1 MEGITKSVEAVR
13 YVRVPVSLI
22 SQLFVPEY
30 SVYDLM
36 SYCIYEAAMDIFK
49 TMSIANNEAFQK
61 DLIYNFYKRNGA
73 LTDELV
79 GCLDDLQDADLISF
93 DECYKGNTTEG
104 EFQPDQEIEDLTD
117 FLAGNEDDRL
127 DFTKDHFLEIANEWC
142 RIRAVLLKFQLSAS
156 VEFIINS
163 HHKLQSLVRGKAFA
177 PVGIIFLLDYLNNAK
192 TEKDR
197 VKLALLLGIKSIIGM
212 GKKYAFTTIAL
223 IKCRMFGFSSTKEL
237 EKALALKKN
246 AKLKGLYE
254 YYTTYRRFEK
264 LRNELVYSRLVM
276 VWTGYGRRTIIAT
289 AYDWDNIK
297 IDVAN
302 YIRRK
307 QGNTLRY
314 AARQQR
320 NELTQML
327 KQN

>member
-1 MEGITKSVEAVR
+1 MEGVCKNVEAVR

-36 SYCIYEAAMDIFK
+36 SYCIYEAAMDIFRE
-49 TMSIANNEAFQK
+49 SSVENNKCFQE
-61 DLIYNFYKRNGA
+61 DLIYNYYNNS
-73 LTDELV
+73 LTDDLRS
-79 GCLDDLQDADLISF
+79 CLEQLEDAGFIIF
-93 DECYKGNTTEG
+93 DEYRGNNTSG
-104 EFQPDQEIEDLTD
+104 EFEPIQEIDGLRS
-117 FLAGNEDDRL
+117 FLDGSEDDTL
-127 DFTKDHFLEIANEWC
+127 DFTKGQFLKIANEWC
-142 RIRAVLLKFQLSAS
+142 RIRAVLLMFRLSGSA
-156 VEFIINS
+156 EFVINS

-212 GKKYAFTTIAL
+212 GKKYAFTTLSL
-223 IKCRMFGFSSTKEL
+223 IKCRMFGFTSPKEL

-246 AKLKGLYE
+246 AKLKDLYE
-254 YYTTYRRFEK
+254 YYTTYRRLDK
-264 LRNELVYSRLVM
+264 LRNELVYSGLVT

-289 AYDWDNIK
+289 AYSWDDIK
-297 IDVAN
+297 LDLAN